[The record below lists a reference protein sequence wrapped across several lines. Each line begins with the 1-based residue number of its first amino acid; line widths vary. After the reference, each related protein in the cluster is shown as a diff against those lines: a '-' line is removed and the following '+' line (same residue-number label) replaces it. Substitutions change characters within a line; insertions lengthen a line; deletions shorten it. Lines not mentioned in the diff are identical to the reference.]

1 MIRQFSLAV
10 LVALVALI
18 AAGCGQPR
26 LAPHNL
32 ELTVKLRTAI
42 SAQNEEWLTQT
53 EALVTERHA
62 AGEMSAEEQEVFRD
76 IIVQARNG
84 QWRDAELACLD
95 LQRAQRPEPDQQSH
109 MARMQELSRPQ

>member
-1 MIRQFSLAV
+1 MTQRFSLAV
-10 LVALVALI
+10 LVALVSLA

-26 LAPHNL
+26 IAPHNL

-53 EALVTERHA
+53 EALVNERHA
-62 AGEMSAEEQEVFRD
+62 AGEMSAEEQEAFQA
-76 IIVQARNG
+76 IIAQARNG

-95 LQRAQRPEPDQQSH
+95 LQRAQRPESDRQAH